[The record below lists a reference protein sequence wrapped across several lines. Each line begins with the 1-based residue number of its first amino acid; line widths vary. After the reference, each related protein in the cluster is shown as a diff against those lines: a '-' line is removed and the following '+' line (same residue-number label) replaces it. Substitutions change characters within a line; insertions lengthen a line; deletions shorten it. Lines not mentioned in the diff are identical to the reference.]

1 MKPVLVLAVVLGATL
16 TMLATAAPRPA
27 PGPGAVLAMHKALVA
42 ALDAGDAEKALT
54 FLDESKEG
62 GWADGEDGGIARPSL
77 MLIDPAGLPV
87 FADGAEEARALL
99 AKVARAAK
107 DGGPEWSS
115 RIVRSRSDCHSPDLS
130 YATLEFERTRG
141 VKGGTQLWRSTV
153 LVRWVDGQWKLF
165 HWHVSPADAETAKL
179 ATVEAR

>member
-1 MKPVLVLAVVLGATL
+1 MRPVLVLGSTL
-16 TMLATAAPRPA
+16 TLLATATPRPA
-27 PGPGAVLAMHKALVA
+27 PGPGAVLAMHNALVA

-62 GWADGEDGGIARPSL
+62 GWPDGENGGIERPSL
-77 MLIDPAGLPV
+77 MLTDSTGLPV

-99 AKVARAAK
+99 AKLARASR
-107 DGGPEWSS
+107 DGGPEW
-115 RIVRSRSDCHSPDLS
+115 RTKIVRSRSDCHSPELS

-153 LVRWVDGQWKLF
+153 LARWVDGQWKLF

-179 ATVEAR
+179 ATTTKR